1 MVVNGKVAHAEKR
14 PTQAGEPP
22 REGDSSSGVE
32 ESRFCPLGLCD
43 SDAIPGHL
51 LLTEIPGHLLLTE
64 IPGHL
69 LLTEIPVSCSTA
81 PPVSTSPTVL
91 TTQAKIAPE
100 LADVAIFSYF

>member
-51 LLTEIPGHLLLTE
+51 LLTEIP
-64 IPGHL
+64 
-69 LLTEIPVSCSTA
+69 VSCSTA

>member
-64 IPGHL
+64 IP
-69 LLTEIPVSCSTA
+69 VSCSTA